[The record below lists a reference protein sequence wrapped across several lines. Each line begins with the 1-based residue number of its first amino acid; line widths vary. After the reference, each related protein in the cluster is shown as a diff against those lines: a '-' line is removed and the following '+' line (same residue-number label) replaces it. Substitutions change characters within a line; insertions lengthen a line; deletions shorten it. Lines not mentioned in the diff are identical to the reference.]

1 MRKVTAPA
9 VLALVA
15 LYCASAAG
23 QVPGP
28 VISDL
33 RVEPSSGPPGS
44 AYTISVRI
52 ESPRDPDAI
61 VPILNEIRE
70 NMEKIQVNINDDGLA
85 GDAIKGDGRY
95 TGRIAVPP
103 SAAQQTHHFRVYIL
117 DIAGRM
123 SNVLEY
129 DFSVLKDATT

>member
-1 MRKVTAPA
+1 MRKVTALA
-9 VLALVA
+9 VLALVT
-15 LYCASAAG
+15 LSCSSAAG
-23 QVPGP
+23 QGPGP

-52 ESPRDPDAI
+52 DSPRDPDEI

-70 NMEKIQVNINDDGLA
+70 NMEKIQVNLNDDGLA
-85 GDAIKGDGRY
+85 GDAITGDGRY
-95 TGRIAVPP
+95 TGRIAVPQ
-103 SAAQQTHHFRVYIL
+103 SAAQQTHHFRVYLL
-117 DIAGRM
+117 DASGRM

-129 DFSVLKDATT
+129 DFTVLKDAAT